1 MSRVIAIDPG
11 ISKCGL
17 TIADLKEKKVYEAL
31 VIKSNLL
38 LKFLKKNYQNENNLE
53 FLIGNG
59 TSSKNYVKELRYL
72 FPKLIIAEE
81 KNSTY
86 RAKQRYFEIFPLKGI
101 KCFLPREIFI
111 LNKNLDALAALI
123 IMEDFFKCKFDFSQK
138 VDIRTWQK

>member
-38 LKFLKKNYQNENNLE
+38 LKFLKKNYQNEKNLE

-86 RAKQRYFEIFPLKGI
+86 RAKQRYFEIFPLRGI

>member
-38 LKFLKKNYQNENNLE
+38 LKFLKKNYQKENNLE

-86 RAKQRYFEIFPLKGI
+86 RAKQRYFEIFPLRGI

>member
-38 LKFLKKNYQNENNLE
+38 LKFLKKNYQKENNLE

-123 IMEDFFKCKFDFSQK
+123 IMEDFFKCKFEFTQK
-138 VDIRTWQK
+138 VDIKTWQK

>member
-17 TIADLKEKKVYEAL
+17 IVADITEKIVYEAI
-31 VIKSNLL
+31 VFNSHLL
-38 LKFLKKNYQNENNLE
+38 LKHIKNKYQNENNLQL
-53 FLIGNG
+53 LIGNG
-59 TSSKNYVKELRYL
+59 TSSKNYIKDLKKL
-72 FPKLIIAEE
+72 APDLIIAEE

-86 RAKQRYFEIFPLKGI
+86 RAKKRYFEIFPLRGI

-123 IMEDFFKCKFDFSQK
+123 IMEDYFQAKFDFSEK
-138 VDIRTWQK
+138 VNIKTWLK